1 MKPGT
6 SMNRPTSHRPRGGT
20 PMASW
25 TPPQGLAGS
34 LCPKGGPQGDTAGGA
49 GQRGAPGKSHFA
61 LPGLAAGSCSL
72 VTPGPTSTRGAAAA
86 GSSGHEGQRERR
98 GQGAR
103 RPAGGQA
110 LRGSPRRTLSTCGR
124 RRRRGPAT
132 TSGRHW
138 APLIVPVPRRS
149 TSCPSAPEA
158 RLMAVPPNTRPLAGL
173 DHAQRQR
180 NFSPMT
186 PDTH

>member
-6 SMNRPTSHRPRGGT
+6 SMNRPTSHQPRGGT

-98 GQGAR
+98 GRGR
-103 RPAGGQA
+103 REAGGRAGSARVSAVDSEHLWPETQA
-110 LRGSPRRTLSTCGR
+110 RACHHLRSSLGTAHRPCASEVHILSERSGSAADGGTPKHQTVS
-124 RRRRGPAT
+124 GP
-132 TSGRHW
+132 
-138 APLIVPVPRRS
+138 
-149 TSCPSAPEA
+149 
-158 RLMAVPPNTRPLAGL
+158 
-173 DHAQRQR
+173 
-180 NFSPMT
+180 
-186 PDTH
+186 